1 MFKRE
6 NKEVKLVYQFSKYH
20 KNKILWYYNVPLETN
35 KVLTESKLELL
46 LTLLLSYLQ
55 GSWSKMTVIA

>member
-20 KNKILWYYNVPLETN
+20 KILFLWYYNVPLETD

-46 LTLLLSYLQ
+46 LILLLSYLK